1 MTGGLGKHFSRE
13 KLFGNISCYFIEGM
27 NMSVRCEYTDSLNF
41 YGKETPHGLVEQFG
55 SPLYVYNENILRER
69 CRDLVGLCRTE
80 GLHINYSAKANANPH
95 LLKII
100 KEEGCL
106 VDAMS
111 PGELYL
117 DKKVGYKPE
126 EILYVCNNVSKE
138 EMKNALENGV
148 LVSVDSLMQVEQ
160 LCSLNPGG
168 KIMVRFNPGIG
179 AGHSAKVVTGGKETK
194 FGVDPEKLPQLLEIL
209 EKYNVTLAGI
219 NHHIG
224 SLFMDGEQ
232 YVEAAK
238 ILLDLALKLPHFD
251 KLEII
256 DFGGGFGIPYHKYE
270 KQPRFDL
277 EKFSA
282 VLNNTLQAWAA
293 EHRYKGKFYLEPGRY
308 IAAECGVILG
318 TVYNT
323 KTNGTKPYVGTDL
336 GFNTLA
342 RPMLYDS
349 FHDVEIYRK
358 NFSGKT
364 EEAEQTI
371 VGNICESG
379 DIIAKNRVLPVL
391 EEGDIV
397 AMLDAGAY
405 GFSMSSNYTQRLR
418 PAEVLIQKDGSAKLI
433 RRRDT
438 FEDIFAAVTD
448 F

>member
-1 MTGGLGKHFSRE
+1 
-13 KLFGNISCYFIEGM
+13 
-27 NMSVRCEYTDSLNF
+27 MSVRSEYTDSINF
-41 YGKETPHGLVEQFG
+41 YGKETPHSLIEKFG

-69 CRDLVGLCRTE
+69 CKDLVGLCKTE
-80 GLHINYSAKANANPH
+80 GLYINYSAKANANPH
-95 LLKII
+95 LLKIV

-117 DKKVGYKPE
+117 DMKVGYKPQ
-126 EILYVCNNVSKE
+126 EILYVCNNVSTD
-138 EMKNALENGV
+138 EMKNALEKGV
-148 LVSVDSLMQVEQ
+148 LISVDSLLQVEQ
-160 LCSLNPGG
+160 LCQLNPGG

-179 AGHSAKVVTGGKETK
+179 AGHSSKVVTGGKETK
-194 FGVDPEKLPQLLEIL
+194 FGVDPEKLPELLQIL
-209 EKYNVTLAGI
+209 EKYNVKLAGI

-224 SLFMDGEQ
+224 SLFMEGES
-232 YVEAAK
+232 YIAAAE
-238 ILLDLALKLPHFD
+238 ILLDLALTLPHFD
-251 KLEII
+251 DLEII

-270 KQPRFDL
+270 KQERFDL
-277 EKFSA
+277 EAFSFL
-282 VLNNTLQAWAA
+282 LNKTLSSWAK
-293 EHRYKGKFYLEPGRY
+293 EYHYNGKFYLEPGRY
-308 IAAECGVILG
+308 IAAECGLILG

-358 NFSGKT
+358 DFHGKV
-364 EEAEQTI
+364 EEKEQTI

-379 DIIAKNRVLPVL
+379 DIIAKNRVLPVIQ
-391 EEGDIV
+391 ENDII

-405 GFSMSSNYTQRLR
+405 GFSMSSNYTQRLK

-438 FEDIFAAVTD
+438 FEDIFATIPE
-448 F
+448 

>member
-1 MTGGLGKHFSRE
+1 
-13 KLFGNISCYFIEGM
+13 
-27 NMSVRCEYTDSLNF
+27 MSVRSNYTDSLNF
-41 YGKETPHGLVEQFG
+41 YGKETPRGLMEKFG
-55 SPLYVYNENILRER
+55 SPLYVYNEAVLRER
-69 CRDLVGLCRTE
+69 CKDLVGVCKTK

-100 KEEGCL
+100 REEGCL

-117 DKKVGYKPE
+117 DLKAGYKPD
-126 EILYVCNNVSKE
+126 EILYVCNNVSPE
-138 EMKNALENGV
+138 EMKNALEKGV

-160 LCSLNPGG
+160 LCRLNRGG

-209 EKYNVTLAGI
+209 DRYGVTLAGI

-224 SLFMDGEQ
+224 SLFMEGES
-232 YVEAAK
+232 YIEAAK
-238 ILLDLALKLPHFD
+238 VLLDLALKLPCFE

-270 KQPRFDL
+270 NQARFDL
-277 EKFSA
+277 ETFSRL
-282 VLNNTLQAWAA
+282 LNETLSGWAKA
-293 EHRYKGKFYLEPGRY
+293 HNYHGKFYLEPGRY
-308 IAAECGVILG
+308 IAAECGVVLG

-336 GFNTLA
+336 GFNVLA

-349 FHDVEIYRK
+349 FHDVEIYRNNAQK
-358 NFSGKT
+358 NMK
-364 EEAEQTI
+364 ELEQTI

-391 EEGDIV
+391 REGDIV

-418 PAEVLIQKDGSAKLI
+418 PAEVLIQKDGTAKCI

-438 FEDIFAAVTD
+438 FEDIFATVTD

>member
-1 MTGGLGKHFSRE
+1 
-13 KLFGNISCYFIEGM
+13 
-27 NMSVRCEYTDSLNF
+27 MSVRSKYTDALNF
-41 YGKETPHGLVEQFG
+41 YGKETPHSLVEKFG
-55 SPLYVYNENILRER
+55 SPLYVYNENVLRER
-69 CRDLVGLCRTE
+69 CKDLVGLCKTK

-100 KEEGCL
+100 REEGCL

-117 DKKVGYKPE
+117 DLKVGYKPE
-126 EILYVCNNVSKE
+126 EILYVCNNVSRE
-138 EMKNALENGV
+138 EMRNALEKGV

-160 LCSLNPGG
+160 LCELNQGG

-209 EKYNVTLAGI
+209 EKYHVTLAGI

-232 YVEAAK
+232 YIEAAK

-270 KQPRFDL
+270 NQPRFDL
-277 EKFSA
+277 EKFS
-282 VLNNTLQAWAA
+282 VMLNETLGAWAK
-293 EHRYKGKFYLEPGRY
+293 EHNYHGKFYLEPGRY

-318 TVYNT
+318 SVYNT

-358 NFSGKT
+358 NSPSDFHGERK
-364 EEAEQTI
+364 EMEQTI

-391 EEGDIV
+391 EEGDII

-418 PAEVLIQKDGSAKLI
+418 PAEVLIQKDGTAKCI

-438 FEDIFAAVTD
+438 FEDIFATVVTEW
-448 F
+448 

>member
-1 MTGGLGKHFSRE
+1 
-13 KLFGNISCYFIEGM
+13 
-27 NMSVRCEYTDSLNF
+27 MSIRSNYTDSLNF
-41 YGKETPHGLVEQFG
+41 YGKETPRGLMEKFG
-55 SPLYVYNENILRER
+55 SPLYVYNEAVLRER
-69 CRDLVGLCRTE
+69 CKDLVGVCKTK

-100 KEEGCL
+100 REEGCL

-117 DKKVGYKPE
+117 DLKAGYKPD
-126 EILYVCNNVSKE
+126 EILYVCNNVSPE
-138 EMKNALENGV
+138 EMKNALEKGV

-160 LCSLNPGG
+160 LCRLNRGG

-209 EKYNVTLAGI
+209 DRYGVTLAGI

-224 SLFMDGEQ
+224 SLFMEGES
-232 YVEAAK
+232 YIEAAK
-238 ILLDLALKLPHFD
+238 VLLDLALKLPCFE

-270 KQPRFDL
+270 NQARFDL
-277 EKFSA
+277 ETFSRL
-282 VLNNTLQAWAA
+282 LNETLSGWAKA
-293 EHRYKGKFYLEPGRY
+293 HNYHGKFYLEPGRY
-308 IAAECGVILG
+308 IAAECGVVLG

-336 GFNTLA
+336 GFNVLA

-349 FHDVEIYRK
+349 FHDVEIYRNNAQK
-358 NFSGKT
+358 NMK
-364 EEAEQTI
+364 ELEQTI

-391 EEGDIV
+391 REGDIV

-418 PAEVLIQKDGSAKLI
+418 PAEVLIQKDGTAKCI

-438 FEDIFAAVTD
+438 FEDIFATVTD